1 MNLAKH
7 IEDIFTV
14 CLEKLELAW
23 WVEIITSQPACTY
36 YFGPFITAKE
46 AELSQNGYIEDL
58 EQEKAQGIA
67 VKIKQCQPMD
77 LTICQ
82 D

>member
-1 MNLAKH
+1 MNLAKQ

-36 YFGPFITAKE
+36 YFGTFITAKD

-58 EQEKAQGIA
+58 EEEKAQGIA
-67 VKIKQCQPMD
+67 VKIKQCQPIN

>member
-1 MNLAKH
+1 MNLAKQ

-23 WVEIITSQPACTY
+23 WVEIITFQPACTY
-36 YFGPFITAKE
+36 YFGPFITAKD

-58 EQEKAQGIA
+58 EHEKAQGIA
-67 VKIKQCQPMD
+67 VKIKQCQPIT

>member
-1 MNLAKH
+1 MNLAKQ

-36 YFGPFITAKE
+36 YFGPFITAKD

-58 EQEKAQGIA
+58 EEEKAQGIA
-67 VKIKQCQPMD
+67 VKIKQCQPIN

>member
-1 MNLAKH
+1 MNLAKQ
-7 IEDIFTV
+7 IEEIFTV

-23 WVEIITSQPACTY
+23 WVEIITCQPACTY
-36 YFGPFITAKE
+36 YFGPFITAKD